1 MTPPKQPQG
10 TPTQRGVRFMKFI
23 ESADSELLA
32 SQLTNAFDL
41 IEEIRQ
47 EDADFATKMENSL
60 ETRQL
65 ELGML

>member
-10 TPTQRGVRFMKFI
+10 TPTERGVRFMKFI

-32 SQLTNAFDL
+32 SQLTNGFDL

-47 EDADFATKMENSL
+47 EDAEFATKIEHSL

>member
-1 MTPPKQPQG
+1 
-10 TPTQRGVRFMKFI
+10 MKFI
-23 ESADSELLA
+23 GSADSELLA
-32 SQLTNAFDL
+32 SQLTNGFDL

-47 EDADFATKMENSL
+47 EDAEFATKIEHSL